1 MPYIETSDKVPLYYV
16 DEGPRSPSAIFLA
29 HASPLSSR
37 FWQKNIPV
45 LSRQFRVVAMDT
57 RGRGESGK
65 TEDGLTVAQFAR
77 DMRHVLAALGLDR
90 VLAIG
95 WSFSSTVVL
104 NYMEQFGDDRLAGY
118 INVDQPP
125 FWRGPADRLRTLI
138 ADLPPARRDGSGIGF
153 CSSWALNSSW
163 TTTRCDG
170 WWMSV

>member
-65 TEDGLTVAQFAR
+65 TEEGLTVAQFAR
-77 DMRHVLAALGLDR
+77 DMRHILATLGLDR

-95 WSFSSTVVL
+95 WSFGSTVVL
-104 NYMEQFGDDRLAGY
+104 SYMEQFGDDRLGR
-118 INVDQPP
+118 VHQ
-125 FWRGPADRLRTLI
+125 RGPTPVLARARR
-138 ADLPPARRDGSGIGF
+138 PPAHPYCGPAHPPGGM
-153 CSSWALNSSW
+153 
-163 TTTRCDG
+163 G
-170 WWMSV
+170 PG